1 MSHGYKILPGIQQGL
16 SERAIAVQSSPSLF
30 FFNSYE
36 LRPTVRQALW
46 GLPSTRMNATVLF
59 LLACLPDLFPHY
71 RSLYF
76 FVLGSITKEA
86 ECHLLASQQASG
98 PFQDAS
104 LPLRQADNPFQQA
117 DAILGGEGCVSGA
130 G

>member
-1 MSHGYKILPGIQQGL
+1 M
-16 SERAIAVQSSPSLF
+16 AVQSSPSLF

-36 LRPTVRQALW
+36 LRPTVCQALW
-46 GLPSTRMNATVLF
+46 GFPSTRMNATVLF
-59 LLACLPDLFPHY
+59 LLACLPGLFPHY

-104 LPLRQADNPFQQA
+104 LVCTKLTTLFNRLIQSWEEK
-117 DAILGGEGCVSGA
+117 GVSQELVSAPG
-130 G
+130 